1 MPPLLHVYALPHLV
15 QPEELAGGTVV
26 VIDVLRATTTICHAV
41 AAGVDEVIP
50 CLEVEEALATAESLS
65 GKVVLGG
72 ERKGVRIDGFDLG
85 NSPGEYTPDRL
96 DGATLAFTTTNGTR
110 AMHHAHL
117 APRVL
122 LAAFVNASAVVQA
135 LLDEPQVYILCS
147 GTCDQYSEDDVLL
160 AGMLVERLERI
171 GGFSY
176 AQNAQ
181 AATAREYWLHSFPL
195 PKAMGAESLEP
206 ELLVP
211 KLRLSA
217 GGRNLI
223 AVGLEDDLVDAAQI
237 DRFDC
242 VPEYYPATGRIRPA

>member
-15 QPEELAGGTVV
+15 QPKEMAGGTAV

-41 AAGVDEVIP
+41 AAGVEEIIP
-50 CLEVEEALATAESLS
+50 CLEVEEALAVAKSLS

-72 ERKGVRIDGFDLG
+72 ERGGLPIEGFDLG
-85 NSPGEYTPDRL
+85 NSPREYTPDRL
-96 DGATLAFTTTNGTR
+96 DGATLVFTTTNGTR
-110 AMHHAHL
+110 AMHHASR

-122 LAAFVNASAVVQA
+122 LAAFVNVSAVVQA
-135 LLDEPQVYILCS
+135 LLEEPQVYILCA

-160 AGMLVERLERI
+160 AGMLVERLERA

-181 AATAREYWLHSFPL
+181 AATAREYWLHSFAE
-195 PKAMGAESLEP
+195 PKAMGAEPLEP

-217 GGRNLI
+217 GGRNLV
-223 AVGLEDDLVDAAQI
+223 AVGMEDDLIDAAQI

-242 VPEYYPATGRIRPA
+242 APEYYPATGRIRPS

>member
-15 QPEELAGGTVV
+15 QPEELAGSTVV

-41 AAGVDEVIP
+41 AAGVEQVVP
-50 CLEVEEALATAESLS
+50 CLEVEDALAVAKSLS

-72 ERKGVRIDGFDLG
+72 ERGGLRINGFDLG
-85 NSPGEYTPDRL
+85 NSPREYTSDRL
-96 DGATLAFTTTNGTR
+96 DGATLVFTTTNGTR
-110 AMHHAHL
+110 AMHHAHQ
-117 APRVL
+117 APRVI

-135 LLDEPQVYILCS
+135 LVDEPQVYILCA

-160 AGMLVERLERI
+160 AGLLVERLERI

-181 AATAREYWLHSFPL
+181 AATAREYWFHSFAQ
-195 PKAMGAESLEP
+195 PKAMGVEPLEP

-211 KLRLSA
+211 KLRMSA
-217 GGRNLI
+217 GGRNLV
-223 AVGLEDDLVDAAQI
+223 AVGLEDDLLDAAQI

-242 VPEYYPATGRIRPA
+242 VPEYYPATGRIRPT